1 MTARTHPQRLHM
13 LAAAIAAL
21 LAPLASADEAVATL
35 PAVRVDAAGDVG
47 FTARKASS
55 STLKSDLPL
64 NETAQSVTVV
74 TREQMDARDRK
85 SVV

>member
-1 MTARTHPQRLHM
+1 
-13 LAAAIAAL
+13 AL

-74 TREQMDARDRK
+74 TREQMDARGVQSLTDALQGVAG
-85 SVV
+85 VVSGY